1 MKMSLYDTEPEAPTF
16 WQTFFKVMQ
25 WVAVIVLI
33 GLVLGIALYFTVP
46 YVQKR
51 YIQPVEDNTIKL
63 QQLDVVMAQVSQ
75 LHNQDLEQMQSRIDQ
90 VDQANQDSAADLKA
104 IQLRLSAVETAQ
116 AQQAESGEMVALEAD
131 IENLQTQL
139 DAIQED
145 QTLVAG
151 QIIALV
157 TPISQASSQIES
169 ALAAGVQSYLD
180 QQLVRLMVIVT
191 RARFNLVE
199 GNISLASSDLQA
211 AVDAFEDL
219 QENVT
224 DEQKAYLS
232 AVIEKL
238 EAALGELPDSPL
250 AAADQLEAAWQLLV
264 AGLPV
269 DTSLFQF
276 PAATPT
282 PES

>member
-1 MKMSLYDTEPEAPTF
+1 M
-16 WQTFFKVMQ
+16 
-25 WVAVIVLI
+25 
-33 GLVLGIALYFTVP
+33 
-46 YVQKR
+46 
-51 YIQPVEDNTIKL
+51 
-63 QQLDVVMAQVSQ
+63 
-75 LHNQDLEQMQSRIDQ
+75 
-90 VDQANQDSAADLKA
+90 
-104 IQLRLSAVETAQ
+104 
-116 AQQAESGEMVALEAD
+116 
-131 IENLQTQL
+131 
-139 DAIQED
+139 
-145 QTLVAG
+145 
-151 QIIALV
+151 
-157 TPISQASSQIES
+157 
-169 ALAAGVQSYLD
+169 QSYLD
-180 QQLVRLMVIVT
+180 QQLVRLMVMVT

-224 DEQKAYLS
+224 DEQKAYLA

-238 EAALGELPDSPL
+238 EAALEELPDSPL